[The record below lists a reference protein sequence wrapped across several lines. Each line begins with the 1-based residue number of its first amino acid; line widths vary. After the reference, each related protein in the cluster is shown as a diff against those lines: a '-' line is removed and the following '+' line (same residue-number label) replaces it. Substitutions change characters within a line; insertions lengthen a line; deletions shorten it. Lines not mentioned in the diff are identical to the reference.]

1 VISFAEGIYSYRLNK
16 ALRNTE
22 AVVNSHGDM
31 IQKLNRGL
39 EEGKESL
46 ADLKGEVS
54 FTKDRLGTT
63 QVELRQAQQA
73 STRAAHQQS
82 EAAAKWTTQL
92 SDLRQAQATTQ
103 GTVGNLSSDVAGVKD
118 GLNSTKDQ
126 LASTRGDLQRVIG
139 DLGVQSGLIA
149 TNRNEL
155 EQLRARGER
164 DYFEFNLTKTKQ
176 FQRIGNIS
184 LSVKKTDTKKQRYTI
199 SVISDDRT
207 IEKKDKTVNEP
218 VQFYQAGFRQP
229 SEIVVNQIYKD
240 RIVGYF
246 SVPKKQEVRP
256 TLAQEGADKPHS

>member
-1 VISFAEGIYSYRLNK
+1 
-16 ALRNTE
+16 
-22 AVVNSHGDM
+22 
-31 IQKLNRGL
+31 
-39 EEGKESL
+39 
-46 ADLKGEVS
+46 
-54 FTKDRLGTT
+54 
-63 QVELRQAQQA
+63 
-73 STRAAHQQS
+73 
-82 EAAAKWTTQL
+82 
-92 SDLRQAQATTQ
+92 
-103 GTVGNLSSDVAGVKD
+103 
-118 GLNSTKDQ
+118 
-126 LASTRGDLQRVIG
+126 
-139 DLGVQSGLIA
+139 LIA

-155 EQLRARGER
+155 EQLKARGER

-199 SVISDDRT
+199 SVVSDDRT